1 VDLPFDFWHLA
12 FANLIQNRSPP
23 DFEIQSEVR
32 LSLEPQRA
40 DMLLVRRI
48 VGEDKEDK
56 EEKEIVLPTLWPL
69 LGLVTVVEYKSPINS
84 SFRPRDLL
92 RLVGYGVLYDTTHAD
107 TLPKCEDLTLVLVVA
122 SVTPTLRDDV
132 ARMGWTLTPLGGGY
146 ARIDG
151 VMYTAYVVITDEV
164 TEAERDEYVRLFSHL
179 PALPGEATRWLQQ
192 WMRERKM
199 KQPDIESLPGFGE
212 LFKKTLDAIPI
223 EERLA
228 GITDEERLAGITPEK
243 RLAGLAPKERLA
255 GLAPKERLA
264 GLAPE
269 EVILALPLEALR
281 ALPAEYL
288 RTLSAEVQEQI
299 RRRLQEAAH

>member
-1 VDLPFDFWHLA
+1 MNLPFDFWHLA
-12 FANLIQNRSPP
+12 FANLIQSRSPP
-23 DFEIQSEVR
+23 GFEVQSEVR

-48 VGEDKEDK
+48 VGE
-56 EEKEIVLPTLWPL
+56 EKEKKKGIVLPTLWPL

-92 RLVGYGVLYDTTHAD
+92 RLVGYGVHYDTTHAD
-107 TLPKCEDLTLVLVVA
+107 TLPKREDLTLVLVVA
-122 SVTPTLRDDV
+122 SITPTLRDDV

-199 KQPDIESLPGFGE
+199 KQPDIENLPGFGE

-228 GITDEERLAGITPEK
+228 GLTAEERLAGITPEK
-243 RLAGLAPKERLA
+243 RLAGLAP
-255 GLAPKERLA
+255 
-264 GLAPE
+264 E
-269 EVILALPLEALR
+269 EVIPALPLATLR
-281 ALPAEYL
+281 ALSAEYL
-288 RTLSAEVQEQI
+288 RTLPAEVQEQI
-299 RRRLQEAAH
+299 RQRLQEAAH